1 MAVAATEAANCPRGR
16 KGGGGPVCEITLCSG
31 GGGGRVH
38 KFPLCSISGR
48 RRNAEKAPFLLLFFH
63 RYQLPPNKLHL
74 PHPFPPPP
82 HSPIFPPN
90 LLPSALAGWSGFSH
104 MEGKTKKEFRLA
116 IPDAEI
122 RPPQV
127 REKKPS
133 VQQSAR
139 TDGDE
144 FEWLNR
150 SFLPRALFASE

>member
-31 GGGGRVH
+31 GGGRVH
-38 KFPLCSISGR
+38 KFPLCSISG

-74 PHPFPPPP
+74 PHPFPPSP

-90 LLPSALAGWSGFSH
+90 LLPSALAGYIERLFAWR
-104 MEGKTKKEFRLA
+104 GKRKRNFVWQFLMPKLGLRRQERN
-116 IPDAEI
+116 
-122 RPPQV
+122 
-127 REKKPS
+127 PS